1 MRSDY
6 SSQSEYLPIV
16 NGIVYANGVVQRY
29 TIQTDRNGR
38 RLEIHPSPSDDQNK
52 TVETKAY
59 INDALEWSDR
69 NVEFFIGEG
78 SYGGDGFILAEC
90 VSTNKMLWLISF
102 DNANPFVKLSRYD
115 TLLLAEN
122 NCGEEWAVAMHDMEN
137 VSLSIVKQSV
147 YW

>member
-6 SSQSEYLPIV
+6 SSQSEYLPVV
-16 NGIVYANGVVQRY
+16 NGILYANGVVQRY

-38 RLEIHPSPSDDQNK
+38 RLECHPSPSDDQNE

-78 SYGGDGFILAEC
+78 SYPRLPVGG
-90 VSTNKMLWLISF
+90 
-102 DNANPFVKLSRYD
+102 
-115 TLLLAEN
+115 
-122 NCGEEWAVAMHDMEN
+122 
-137 VSLSIVKQSV
+137 Q
-147 YW
+147 